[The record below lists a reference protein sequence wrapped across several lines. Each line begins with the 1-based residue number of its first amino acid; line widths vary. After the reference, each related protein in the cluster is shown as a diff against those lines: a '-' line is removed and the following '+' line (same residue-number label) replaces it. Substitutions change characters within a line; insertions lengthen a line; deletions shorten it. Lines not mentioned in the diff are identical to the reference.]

1 MSTAATFRNKIKPN
15 WCPGCGH
22 YALQSAL
29 QHAAANI
36 GLEPHQLA
44 IISGIGCSGRLSG
57 YMYAYGV
64 HATHGRSLPVAQG
77 VKIGNRDLTV
87 VACGGDGDG
96 FAIGL
101 GHTIHAMKRNIDIT
115 YIVLDNHVYGLTKGQ
130 TSPRSDVGF
139 QTKTTPKGSTE
150 SPLSAMELALASGAT
165 FVAQGFSQNV
175 KELTSLV
182 EQGIKHKGF
191 SFINVFSPCVTF
203 NKTNTYEWYKNRITL
218 LQDINAYDPSNRLQ
232 AMKTII
238 DHEGLVTGLI
248 YQNKEKFCYQEAIDF
263 NKQPLIQLNISPNK
277 EIFYKMLSEFM

>member
-1 MSTAATFRNKIKPN
+1 MSTAANFRNKIKPN

-22 YALQSAL
+22 YALHNAL
-29 QHAAANI
+29 QNAAANI

-44 IISGIGCSGRLSG
+44 VISGIGCSGRLSG

-64 HATHGRSLPVAQG
+64 HATHGRSLPIAQG
-77 VKIGNRDLTV
+77 VKMGNRDLTV

-101 GHTIHAMKRNIDIT
+101 GHTVHAMKRNMDIT

-130 TSPRSDVGF
+130 TSPRSDIGF

-150 SPLSAMELALASGAT
+150 SPLSVMELALASGAT

-182 EQGIKHKGF
+182 EQGIRHKGF

-203 NKTNTYEWYKNRITL
+203 NKTNSYEWYKNHITS
-218 LQDINAYDPSNRLQ
+218 LQDINDYNSSIRLQ
-232 AMKTII
+232 AMKAIM

-248 YQNKEKFCYQEAIDF
+248 YQNKEKLCYQEAIDF
-263 NKQPLIQLNISPNK
+263 NKQPLNQLNITPNE
-277 EIFYKMLSEFM
+277 EILYEMITEFM